1 MAELKAD
8 NKIKVIAY
16 YLPQYHSIPE
26 NDAAWGKGFTEWVN
40 TKKAKPQFEG
50 HYQPKTPLNDNYYD
64 LSDVNV
70 MVKQAAM
77 AKKYGIYGFCYYH
90 YWFKNGKKLLEK
102 PVEQMLKTSK
112 VDIPFCMSWANEN
125 WSKRWDGGKEELI
138 VEQDY
143 GEEEDWR
150 KHLEYL
156 SAFFR
161 DPRYITLDGKPVF
174 LIYKPAIIPKIDK
187 MLKYWQSLAKELG
200 FKGFCFMI
208 QSSDYYFSPFYDME
222 GFDYQ
227 IKFPPFFA
235 TVYAEKNMDFLWKE
249 QSLFKSLK
257 YLHLKKAE
265 MWIYKRLK
273 DIRDKKKRE
282 QKRNIQTRLQYDQTW
297 QTLIESDSRKFMIE
311 GAFVDW
317 DNTARKVNGHM
328 HLGACPEKFEKYMR
342 LVIRKIRNNSQE
354 NIIFINAWNEWAEGA
369 YLEPD
374 TLHGYGY
381 LEALS
386 RVIQEN
392 DNVL

>member
-150 KHLEYL
+150 KHL
-156 SAFFR
+156 
-161 DPRYITLDGKPVF
+161 
-174 LIYKPAIIPKIDK
+174 
-187 MLKYWQSLAKELG
+187 
-200 FKGFCFMI
+200 
-208 QSSDYYFSPFYDME
+208 
-222 GFDYQ
+222 
-227 IKFPPFFA
+227 
-235 TVYAEKNMDFLWKE
+235 
-249 QSLFKSLK
+249 
-257 YLHLKKAE
+257 
-265 MWIYKRLK
+265 
-273 DIRDKKKRE
+273 
-282 QKRNIQTRLQYDQTW
+282 
-297 QTLIESDSRKFMIE
+297 
-311 GAFVDW
+311 
-317 DNTARKVNGHM
+317 
-328 HLGACPEKFEKYMR
+328 
-342 LVIRKIRNNSQE
+342 
-354 NIIFINAWNEWAEGA
+354 
-369 YLEPD
+369 
-374 TLHGYGY
+374 
-381 LEALS
+381 
-386 RVIQEN
+386 
-392 DNVL
+392 